1 MKYIIHGATGAQ
13 GSPLYKKMLKLGKQ
27 AVAAVR
33 DPETLKG
40 SPAIAVDNSSIDS
53 LAAAYSGADGVFI
66 HLPLGPDNLRLQYAM
81 NIAKAIEISRPK
93 RVVLSTSG
101 WVADAPNS
109 LLQFPSENAVPTL
122 IREVERIGVSTATIA
137 PRLFLENLL
146 LPIVLEPVKKRRC
159 SPLSTTS

>member
-53 LAAAYSGADGVFI
+53 LAAAYSGAGGI
-66 HLPLGPDNLRLQYAM
+66 
-81 NIAKAIEISRPK
+81 
-93 RVVLSTSG
+93 
-101 WVADAPNS
+101 
-109 LLQFPSENAVPTL
+109 VP
-122 IREVERIGVSTATIA
+122 
-137 PRLFLENLL
+137 
-146 LPIVLEPVKKRRC
+146 
-159 SPLSTTS
+159 